1 MAGIKIGL
9 VPGSFK
15 PYHKGHDELIRLAA
29 SENDL
34 VLVFNSDATR
44 GEIDGRT
51 MVNIINKFVKPT
63 LPKNVRLMSV
73 GVPVGALFQ
82 ELEYAEEKAS
92 EDVYT
97 IYSDSEDI
105 RKYGPNV
112 LKKYAPTLF
121 ENGQL
126 QTRGVQRGVETTDVS
141 GTKMR
146 EFLAAGDVRQ
156 FSKLLPPAVQG
167 HSAEIIDML
176 KNKVRESLLKAYIHE
191 LLKEHVRR

>member
-29 SENDL
+29 AENKL
-34 VLVFNSDATR
+34 VLVFNSDASR

-51 MVNIINKFVKPT
+51 MVNIINKFIKPT
-63 LPKNVRLMSV
+63 LPNNVRLMSV

-82 ELEYAEEKAS
+82 ELEYAEENSS

-105 RKYGPNV
+105 RKYSQKV
-112 LKKYAPTLF
+112 LEKYAPTLVA
-121 ENGQL
+121 NGQIK
-126 QTRGVQRGVETTDVS
+126 TRGVQRGIETTDIS

-146 EFLAAGDVRQ
+146 QYLEAEDVQ
-156 FSKLLPPAVQG
+156 KFSELLPPAVQR

-176 KNKVRESLLKAYIHE
+176 KNKIREGLLKVYIQE
-191 LLKEHVRR
+191 LLKEHRRR

>member
-1 MAGIKIGL
+1 MVGIKIGL

-29 SENDL
+29 AENDL
-34 VLVFNSDATR
+34 VLVFNSDASR
-44 GEIDGRT
+44 DDIDGRT
-51 MVNIINKFVKPT
+51 MINIIDKFIKPT
-63 LPKNVRLMSV
+63 LPTNVRLIS
-73 GVPVGALFQ
+73 GGIPVGALFQ
-82 ELEYAEEKAS
+82 EIEDAEAKGS
-92 EDVYT
+92 EDFYT
-97 IYSDSEDI
+97 IYSDADDI
-105 RKYGPNV
+105 RKYGPSV
-112 LKKYAPTLF
+112 LRKYAPSLY

-156 FSKLLPPAVQG
+156 FSKLLPPAVQN

-176 KNKVRESLLKAYIHE
+176 KNEVRESLLKAYIHE
-191 LLKEHVRR
+191 LLKERVRR

>member
-29 SENDL
+29 GENDL

-44 GEIDGRT
+44 GDIDGRA
-51 MVNIINKFVKPT
+51 MVNIINRFVKPT
-63 LPKNVRLMSV
+63 LPRNVRLMSV
-73 GVPVGALFQ
+73 GIPVGALFQ

-92 EDVYT
+92 KDIYT

-105 RKYGPNV
+105 RKYGPSV

-121 ENGQL
+121 ENGQI

-156 FSKLLPPAVQG
+156 FSKLLPPAVRD

-176 KNKVRESLLKAYIHE
+176 KNEVRESLLKAYIHE
-191 LLKEHVRR
+191 LLKEHIRR

>member
-1 MAGIKIGL
+1 MPGIKIGL

-15 PYHKGHDELIRLAA
+15 PYHRGHDELIRLAA
-29 SENDL
+29 GENDL

-51 MVNIINKFVKPT
+51 MVNIINRFVKPT

-82 ELEYAEEKAS
+82 ELEYAEKNKS
-92 EDVYT
+92 EDAYT

-112 LKKYAPTLF
+112 LKKYAPTLY
-121 ENGQL
+121 ENGQIW
-126 QTRGVQRGVETTDVS
+126 TRGVERGVETTDVS

-176 KNKVRESLLKAYIHE
+176 KKKVRESLLKTYIHE
-191 LLKEHVRR
+191 LLKEHIRR

>member
-29 SENDL
+29 GENDL

-51 MVNIINKFVKPT
+51 MVNIINRFIKPT
-63 LPKNVRLMSV
+63 LPRNVRLMSV
-73 GVPVGALFQ
+73 GIPVSALFQ

-92 EDVYT
+92 EDIYT

-105 RKYGPNV
+105 RKYGPSV

-121 ENGQL
+121 ENGQI

-156 FSKLLPPAVQG
+156 FSKLLPPAVQN

-176 KNKVRESLLKAYIHE
+176 KNEVRESLLKAYIHE
-191 LLKEHVRR
+191 LLKERVRR